1 MSECSNC
8 GRWRIDKV
16 FVTTGLCLWSDE
28 YTSSHYVCNRHEP
41 AAVAKPVIL
50 RRQSEVE
57 DALVKAMKEFDAEK
71 AADRVMKSGITIDII
86 TVQGFLRCSYGKA
99 AAVIELL
106 KSQGRIR

>member
-16 FVTTGLCLWSDE
+16 FVTTGLCQWGDE
-28 YTSSHYVCNRHEP
+28 YTSAHYVCNHHEP
-41 AAVAKPVIL
+41 ATVAP
-50 RRQSEVE
+50 
-57 DALVKAMKEFDAEK
+57 VKAERQPRQIDIAA
-71 AADRVMKSGITIDII
+71 AADRVMDAGLPRIDIVS
-86 TVQGFLRCSYGKA
+86 VQALIKCQYRQA

>member
-28 YTSSHYVCNRHEP
+28 YTSSHYVCNHHKP
-41 AAVAKPVIL
+41 ATVAP
-50 RRQSEVE
+50 
-57 DALVKAMKEFDAEK
+57 VKAQRQPRQIDIAA
-71 AADRVMKSGITIDII
+71 AADRVMDAGLPRIDII